1 MRSYA
6 CKRLPVERVQGSGC
20 TSTGHVR
27 LAVSA
32 WPVRSLAV
40 LVAGTLF
47 MQNLDG
53 TIVATAAPSM
63 ARSFHVASAQIAVC
77 VTAYLVTLA
86 ALIPVSA
93 WVADRWGARRAFL
106 AAIAVFTVAS
116 VLCALSTSLTELSI
130 MRVLQGVG
138 GAMMT
143 PIGRLVVLSSTAKGD
158 IIRAIAYL
166 TWPGLL
172 APVIAPA
179 VGGLLTTYA
188 SWHWIFLIN
197 APLGLVALVA
207 GLRMMPAVPTK
218 DPGRLDWAGFVGAAV
233 SLSTLIV
240 MAAMLG
246 DPVIN
251 WPVVAMLV
259 VVSVGSGA
267 LVTVHL
273 LRNPLPLVRL
283 DALRVRTFRAAQA
296 GGGLFRI
303 GINAVPFLVPL
314 LFQDSFGWT
323 PARAGAVLLFLFVGN
338 LAIKPLTTPLLRAF
352 GFRTVL
358 LVTTTGAVLSV
369 SCCALLH
376 GSTSVVVIAAVVLI
390 SGVFRSIG
398 YTCYNT
404 IAFADIDQYSM
415 NQANT
420 LASTIQQLTQ
430 ALGVAL
436 AVVALKFGHSLIGA
450 HAAFQF
456 AFCLVALVIGFA
468 TIGALRLPHSA
479 GNSIR

>member
-1 MRSYA
+1 M
-6 CKRLPVERVQGSGC
+6 
-20 TSTGHVR
+20 TG
-27 LAVSA
+27 

-63 ARSFHVASAQIAVC
+63 ARSFHVGSTQIGIC
-77 VTAYLVTLA
+77 VTAYLVTVA

-93 WVADRWGARRAFL
+93 WVADRWGARKAFL
-106 AAIAVFTVAS
+106 AAIAVFTGAS
-116 VLCALSTSLTELSI
+116 ALCALSTSLLELSL
-130 MRVLQGVG
+130 MRVLQGAG
-138 GAMMT
+138 GAMMA
-143 PIGRLVVLSSTAKGD
+143 PIGRLVVLNSTDKRD

-172 APVIAPA
+172 APVVAPA
-179 VGGLLTTYA
+179 IGGLLTTYA

-197 APLGLVALVA
+197 LPLGVIALTVAF
-207 GLRMMPAVPTK
+207 RMMPTVVPT
-218 DPGRLDWAGFVGAAV
+218 DPGRLDWVGFVGAAV
-233 SLSTLIV
+233 ALSTLIIV
-240 MAAMLG
+240 AAMLG
-246 DPVIN
+246 APRIN
-251 WPVVAMLV
+251 WVDVAVLAI
-259 VVSVGSGA
+259 VSVVSGA

-273 LRNPLPLVRL
+273 LQDLHPLVRL
-283 DALRVRTFRAAQA
+283 DALRVRTFRSAQA

-314 LFQDSFGWT
+314 LFQDQFGWT
-323 PARAGAVLLFLFVGN
+323 PAHAGAVLLFLFVGN
-338 LAIKPLTTPLLRAF
+338 LAVKPLTTPLLRTF
-352 GFRTVL
+352 GFRTVMIW
-358 LVTTTGAVLSV
+358 TTAGAVLSV
-369 SCCALLH
+369 AACALLH
-376 GSTSVVVIAAVVLI
+376 GSTSVVVIAAVVLV

-404 IAFADIDQYSM
+404 IAFADIDQPTM

-436 AVVALKFGHSLIGA
+436 GVVALK
-450 HAAFQF
+450 AARPLVGVGREYQF
-456 AFCLVALVIGFA
+456 AFVVLAVVIGFA
-468 TIGALRLPHSA
+468 AIGALRLPSSA
-479 GNSIR
+479 GESIREGTRS